1 MQECTKRNVSTETKC
16 RFHVFQDERFVDLN
30 LYQYGWEQTEPLHSY
45 GPYARNHYL
54 FHYVISGKGLLLANE
69 QEYTI
74 EGGHGFL
81 IAPGQVTTYRADEQE
96 PWEYTWI
103 EFDGL
108 RAHEALN
115 LAGISGQNPVYS
127 PASTKA
133 GQLLQEQMLFLVNHS
148 QDSPMRQIG
157 YGFLFLDQLVQSSA
171 SHQAQSPRRLRDF
184 YMKEALSFI
193 EQHYSEDISI
203 EDISSFCGLNRSY
216 FSKVFRDTMGE
227 SPQGFLLHY
236 RMARAAQLLTESRL
250 PISTISTMVSYPR
263 SAIPISST
271 FPVRSKMYMASVHG
285 TIVQS
290 ILHYKNWSHSPLYA
304 FRFFR
309 HIKTPHLSDRI
320 PSDKWG
326 VVHSGAHSVF
336 YFAFNLLTNGSRLW
350 FSSISPGHHS
360 KSNQHSSAGHYR

>member
-1 MQECTKRNVSTETKC
+1 MQEGTKRNVSTETKLK
-16 RFHVFQDERFVDLN
+16 FHVFQDERFVDLN
-30 LYQYGWEQTEPLHSY
+30 LYQYGWERTEPLHSY

-54 FHYVISGKGLLLANE
+54 FHYVISGKGLLLANG
-69 QEYTI
+69 QEYAI

-81 IAPGQVTTYRADEQE
+81 IVPGEVTTYRADEQN

-115 LAGISGQNPVYS
+115 LAGINGQNPVYS
-127 PASTKA
+127 PASAKA
-133 GQLLQEQMLFLVNHS
+133 GRLLQEQMLFLVNHS

-203 EDISSFCGLNRSY
+203 EEISAFCGLNRSY

-250 PISTISTMVSYPR
+250 PISTMVSYPN
-263 SAIPISST
+263 
-271 FPVRSKMYMASVHG
+271 
-285 TIVQS
+285 Q
-290 ILHYKNWSHSPLYA
+290 LHFSRAFKNIY
-304 FRFFR
+304 
-309 HIKTPHLSDRI
+309 
-320 PSDKWG
+320 G
-326 VVHSGAHSVF
+326 
-336 YFAFNLLTNGSRLW
+336 
-350 FSSISPGHHS
+350 ISPRD
-360 KSNQHSSAGHYR
+360 YRAKHLAL